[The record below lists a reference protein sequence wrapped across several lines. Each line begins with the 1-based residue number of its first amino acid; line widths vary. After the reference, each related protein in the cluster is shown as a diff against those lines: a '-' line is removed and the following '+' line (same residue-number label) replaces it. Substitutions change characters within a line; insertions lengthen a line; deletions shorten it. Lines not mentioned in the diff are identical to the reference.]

1 MALMPYRE
9 WARRL
14 GASPSKRMIAS
25 WSRVHVD
32 PTEYKVVAR
41 IAPASGLPSDRSY
54 WTNKKEE
61 DRAG

>member
-1 MALMPYRE
+1 
-9 WARRL
+9 
-14 GASPSKRMIAS
+14 MIAS

-41 IAPASGLPSDRSY
+41 IAPVSGLASDRLY